1 MSDLGALLRRTARR
15 LATAGIADADL
26 EADLI
31 WMTALELDRPSLYA
45 ALRDEP
51 SPAEQD
57 VATALESRRLNHE
70 PAAYLMGKRE
80 FYGLTLAV
88 APGVLVPRPDTEA
101 LVEEARTLARTMP
114 SSLRIADVGCGAG
127 PIALALATHLPGA
140 LVHALDIAPR
150 ALELTALNA
159 ERLGLAARVHVAKS
173 DLLAALPEPV
183 HLMTA
188 NLPYVCSWEIP
199 TLEPEVRLFEPREA
213 LDGGEDGLELY
224 RRLLAQAPAMLLPGG
239 ALLAELDP
247 RQMTG
252 ATALAR
258 DAFPVAHV
266 HTVNDLAGRARVV
279 VVKLPG

>member
-1 MSDLGALLRRTARR
+1 VSELGVLLRRTARR

-31 WMTALELDRPSLYA
+31 WMTALELDRPGLYA

-51 SPAEQD
+51 SPAVQD
-57 VATALESRRLNHE
+57 AAAALEARRLNHE
-70 PAAYLMGKRE
+70 PAAYLMGVRE

-88 APGVLVPRPDTEA
+88 APGVLVPRQDTEA
-101 LVEEARTLARTMP
+101 LVEEALRLAGRMP
-114 SSLRIADVGCGAG
+114 ASLHIADVGCGSGAIG
-127 PIALALATHLPGA
+127 LALAAHLPGA
-140 LVHALDIAPR
+140 VVHALDITPR

-159 ERLGLAARVHVAKS
+159 ERTGVTERVRVLES

-213 LDGGEDGLELY
+213 LDGGDDGLDLY

-247 RQMTG
+247 RQMAV

-258 DAFPVAHV
+258 EAFPAATVR
-266 HTVNDLAGRARVV
+266 TVNDLAGRKRVV
-279 VVKLPG
+279 VVEQE

>member
-1 MSDLGALLRRTARR
+1 MSELGVLLRRTARR
-15 LATAGIADADL
+15 LATAGIADAEL

-31 WMTALELDRPSLYA
+31 WMTALELDRPGLYA

-51 SPAEQD
+51 SPAVQD
-57 VATALESRRLNHE
+57 AAAALEARRLNHE

-88 APGVLVPRPDTEA
+88 AAGVLVPRQDTEA
-101 LVEEARTLARTMP
+101 LVEEALRLAGRMP
-114 SSLRIADVGCGAG
+114 ASLHIADVGCGSGAIG
-127 PIALALATHLPGA
+127 LALAAHLPGA

-150 ALELTALNA
+150 ALELTGLNA
-159 ERLGLAARVHVAKS
+159 ERAGLAERVRVAQS
-173 DLLAALPEPV
+173 DLLAALPGPV

-213 LDGGEDGLELY
+213 LDGGDDGLDLY
-224 RRLLAQAPAMLLPGG
+224 RRLLAQAPERLLPGG

-247 RQMTG
+247 RQMAV

-258 DAFPVAHV
+258 EAFPAAAVR
-266 HTVNDLAGRARVV
+266 TVNDLAGRERVV
-279 VVKLPG
+279 VVER